1 MPNLEEIKIEGY
13 KLDKSIS
20 SLDGRI
26 CYVCATN
33 EDDFVD
39 ILIATN
45 CSGGEDMIVATIFS
59 GCQCVKTVCFSLD
72 EKFENISQTIE
83 QIVLKKC

>member
-13 KLDKSIS
+13 KLDKSVS

-45 CSGGEDMIVATIFS
+45 CSGGHLLPA
-59 GCQCVKTVCFSLD
+59 
-72 EKFENISQTIE
+72 
-83 QIVLKKC
+83 